1 MPKEVDHDQRR
12 NELADA
18 VLRVVAR
25 GGVGSVT
32 LREAATEAGWSTGAL
47 NHYFHGKRDMLE
59 GALRRAMHLI
69 ATQVREAHRLADSR
83 EALVRM
89 ITSVLPADETRLGF
103 ARVWLSFCG
112 EAVAMND
119 IRTYLATSD
128 VAWRHDLAAVIRR
141 GQETGQFAPD
151 VDADWVSDCLG
162 ALSDGM
168 SIRTVL
174 QGHRLTPRA
183 AKETVRSWVDALV
196 PAPASVR
203 VPQGSAHS

>member
-25 GGVGSVT
+25 GGVGSMT

-47 NHYFHGKRDMLE
+47 NHYFEGKRDMLE

-69 ATQVREAHRLADSR
+69 ATQVREAHQLADSR
-83 EALVRM
+83 EALERM
-89 ITSVLPADETRLGF
+89 LTSVLPVDETRLGF

-112 EAVAMND
+112 EAIAMND

-141 GQETGQFAPD
+141 GQESGQFAPD
-151 VDADWVSDCLG
+151 LDPDWISDCLG
-162 ALSDGM
+162 ALNDGM

-174 QGHRLTPRA
+174 QDQRLTPRSA
-183 AKETVRSWVDALV
+183 RETVRSWIDALA
-196 PAPASVR
+196 PAPVNGR
-203 VPQGSAHS
+203 R